1 MDVFALRNDLT
12 DDYARYIQG
21 FIRIRDPRIQETIE
35 REIRDGLLWPQP
47 LVQISPSFEPGGWVD
62 DLVAS
67 GLLHPECGRV
77 FRAGKGEAAG
87 ERGIR
92 LHRHQ
97 VDAIQAAR
105 TGESYVLTTG
115 TGSGKSLTYIVPI
128 VDHVLRNGSG
138 RGIQAILV
146 YPMNALANSQEG
158 ELRKFLSHG
167 YPDRGGPVTFR
178 RYTGQ
183 ESEEE
188 KQLIVASPPDILLT
202 NYVMLELLL
211 TRPYEKPLVA
221 AARGLKFFVLDE
233 LHTYRGRQGA
243 DVAMLVRRLRDA
255 CEAPALQ
262 CVGTSATLAGQGSL
276 ETRRAEVARVATRLF
291 GSLVAPERVI
301 GETLRRATAEVDLTS
316 SAFLDRLRA
325 RIADTAYRVPTDYPA
340 FVADPLA
347 SWIEST
353 LGVKP
358 DEATAQQLVRCPP
371 RALTGSSGVAEE
383 LAEHTGL
390 ATDRCEAVLKETL
403 LAGYHCLHPDTRF
416 PVFAFRLHQFISK
429 GDTVYASPE
438 AEATRY
444 VTVEGQQFVPG
455 ERERVLFPLVFC
467 RECGQEYF
475 SVWREEAPTGIRF
488 TARTPDDRTEH
499 EGAEA
504 GYLYLRADT
513 PWTEDLSAIPED
525 MIELHRG
532 QFRVKPSQRKF
543 LPQAVE
549 VRPDGAAGS
558 GTPAH
563 FLLTPFRFCLQ
574 CGVSHGSRRRSDFAA
589 LSTLGTE
596 GRSTATTVLSLSAV
610 RHLRRATDLPLH
622 AQKLLS
628 FTDNRQDASLQAGHL
643 NDFVEVGLLRSGLYQ
658 AVTHAGRGGIEHH
671 ELTQRVFEALA
682 LPFEQYAADPTVR
695 YAAHADTDRALRELL
710 GYRLFYDLRRGW
722 RIIQPN
728 LEQCGLLR
736 IGYRS
741 LEEACRA
748 EDLWQGTHR
757 ALVEAPPEAR
767 MRVCRVLLDHMRRR
781 LAIKV
786 DYLRGEY
793 QERIKQQSS
802 QRLRWPWAIDEDES
816 MTTAGVC
823 YPRSRREDDYGGD
836 LFVSPKGLFGQF
848 LRRSGTLEYP
858 EQLTLKDT
866 QIILRQLFG
875 ALREAGLVERVREPE
890 GLEDPEDTENPQSV
904 PGYQVPA
911 DALLWTAGDGTEA
924 FHDPLQMPNPPA
936 EGIRPNAYFVEYYR
950 TLAAEAKGLVAR
962 EHTAQVT
969 NKDREDREQAFRS
982 ERDKAPTIPILF
994 CSPTM
999 ELGIDI
1005 AELNVVN
1012 LRNAPPTPANYAQRS
1027 GRAGRSGQP
1036 ALIFTYCAIGS
1047 SHDQYFFKRP
1057 ERMVA
1062 GAVTPPRL
1070 DLGNEDLVRSHVQAI
1085 WLAESGLRLGNS
1097 LREVLDLDGE
1107 QPSLALHARVVDAL
1121 ADEGA
1126 KRRARAR
1133 ALGILEG
1140 LGPELASAPW
1150 YSEGWL
1156 DDVLLQ
1162 IPRQFEAA
1170 CKRWRDLYKAALRQ
1184 REEQHRVAGDAARP
1198 MTQREEAKRLRREAE
1213 VQLDLLVQSGS
1224 TMQSDFYSYRYFASE
1239 GFLPG
1244 YNFPRLPLSAFIPA
1258 GRRRRD
1264 QDEFISRPRFLAI
1277 SEFGPRSFLYHEG
1290 SKYII
1295 HKAILPAREGD
1306 RVGSGKAKQCGA
1318 CGYLH
1323 PVTAGEGPD
1332 RCERCHAAL
1341 DALPLGGLFRLQN
1354 VATRRRERI
1363 NSDEEERQRWGYE
1376 IRSGFRFTEHGGR
1389 PGQRT
1394 AEVSLADETLAR
1406 LTYGHGAT
1414 LWRINLGWRRRANPE
1429 VHGFVLDV
1437 EKGTWSKQG
1446 NVLDADE
1453 DEAPIGPRHERVIPY
1468 VEDHRNCLVLEPD
1481 LDRLAPGLAGLAVHP
1496 HYAEKGLPEL
1506 RTMLM
1511 ASLQAALKSAIQVRY
1526 QLEENEIAVEALPGR
1541 DDRRLL
1547 LFYEAAEGGAGVLR
1561 RLVEEPDAL
1570 PAVAREALSLCHFD
1584 PDTGADLRRA
1594 PRAREDCEAACYDCL
1609 MSYANQTDHP
1619 RLDRQLLREPL
1630 QRLVRGT
1637 VHTAPAATPRAEHLA
1652 ALLRQAG
1659 SALEQRWLEHLNAG
1673 DYRLPSRAQVFI
1685 EACQTRPDF
1694 FYDGDHQTA
1703 VYIDGPPHQYPERQ
1717 ARDAAQ
1723 DECLMDQGIL
1733 VVRLR
1738 AEEDWDAVLAQ
1749 YPHIFGKVS

>member
-21 FIRIRDPRIQETIE
+21 FIRIRDERIRATIE
-35 REIRDGLLWPQP
+35 REIREGLLWPQP

-62 DLVAS
+62 ELVTA

-97 VDAIQAAR
+97 VEAIQAAR
-105 TGESYVLTTG
+105 TGENYVLTTG
-115 TGSGKSLTYIVPI
+115 TGSGKSLAYIMPI
-128 VDHVLRNGSG
+128 VDHVLRHGSG
-138 RGIQAILV
+138 RGIQAIIV
-146 YPMNALANSQEG
+146 YPMNALANSQVR
-158 ELRKFLSHG
+158 ELEKFVCNG
-167 YPDRGGPVTFR
+167 YPDGQGPVTFR

-183 ESEEE
+183 ENDEER
-188 KQLIVASPPDILLT
+188 QQIIASPPDILLT

-221 AARGLKFFVLDE
+221 AARGLRFFVLDE

-255 CEAPALQ
+255 CEAPRLQ
-262 CVGTSATLAGQGSL
+262 CVGTSATLAGQGPL
-276 ETRRAEVARVATRLF
+276 ETQRSEVARVATRLF
-291 GSLVAPERVI
+291 GSPVAPERVI
-301 GETLRRATAEVDLTS
+301 GETLRRGTADADLAS
-316 SAFLDRLRA
+316 SEFLDRLRS
-325 RIADTAYRVPTDYPA
+325 RVADASYRAPEAYPA

-353 LGVKP
+353 LGVAH
-358 DEATAQQLVRCPP
+358 DDASGRLIRCTP
-371 RALTGSSGVAEE
+371 RALTGAGGVAGE
-383 LAEHTGL
+383 LAERTGL
-390 ATDRCEAVLKETL
+390 PVDRCEAALKETL
-403 LAGYHCLHPDTRF
+403 LAGYRCLNPETRF

-438 AEATRY
+438 DEAARY

-475 SVWREEAPTGIRF
+475 SVWREEGRTGVRFAARAPDER
-488 TARTPDDRTEH
+488 AEH
-499 EGAEA
+499 DGAEA
-504 GYLYLRADT
+504 GYLYLRADA
-513 PWTEDLSAIPED
+513 PWTPDLAALPED
-525 MIELHRG
+525 MLELQRG
-532 QFRVKPSQRKF
+532 ELRVKPSQRKF
-543 LPQAVE
+543 LPQAVQ
-549 VRPDGAAGS
+549 VRPDGTAGE
-558 GTPAH
+558 GTPGQ
-563 FLLTPFRFCLQ
+563 FLITPFRFCLH

-610 RHLRRATDLPLH
+610 RHLRRAADLPLH

-643 NDFVEVGLLRSGLYQ
+643 NDFVEVGLLRSGLYK
-658 AVTHAGRGGIEHH
+658 AVAGAGPGGIEHH
-671 ELTQRVFEALA
+671 ELTQRVFAALA
-682 LPFEQYAADPTVR
+682 LPFEQYAADSTVR
-695 YAAHADTDRALRELL
+695 FAARADTERALRELL

-741 LEEACRA
+741 LDEACRA
-748 EDLWQGTHR
+748 EDLWQGTHP
-757 ALVEAPPEAR
+757 ALLEATPEAR
-767 MRVCRVLLDHMRRR
+767 LRVCRVLLDHMRRG

-786 DYLRGEY
+786 NFLRGEY
-793 QERIKQQSS
+793 QEQIKQQSS
-802 QRLRWPWAIDEDES
+802 QRLRWPWALDEDEAL
-816 MTTAGVC
+816 TTAGVC

-836 LFVSPKGLFGQF
+836 LFVSAKGLFGQY
-848 LRRSGTLEYP
+848 LRRAGTLDHP
-858 EQLTLKDT
+858 EKLTLEDT
-866 QIILRQLFG
+866 EVILRQLFA
-875 ALREAGLVERVREPE
+875 ALRVAGLVEVVREPADA
-890 GLEDPEDTENPQSV
+890 EDV

-924 FHDPLQMPNPPA
+924 FHDRLQMPNPPA

-969 NKDREDREQAFRS
+969 NKDREDREKAFRS
-982 ERDKAPTIPILF
+982 ERDKSPTIPILY

-1070 DLGNEDLVRSHVQAI
+1070 DLANEDLVRSHVQAI
-1085 WLAESGLRLGNS
+1085 WLAETGLGLGTS
-1097 LREVLDLDGE
+1097 LGEVLDVDGE
-1107 QPSLALHARVVDAL
+1107 QPSLALRPSVLDAL
-1121 ADEGA
+1121 AAA
-1126 KRRARAR
+1126 KPRQRARAR
-1133 ALGILEG
+1133 ALGILEA
-1140 LGPELASAPW
+1140 LAPELASAPW

-1156 DDVLLQ
+1156 DDVLVQ
-1162 IPRQFEAA
+1162 IPNQFEAA
-1170 CKRWRDLYKAALRQ
+1170 CKRWRELYQAALRQ
-1184 REEQHRVAGDAARP
+1184 REDQHRVAGDASRP
-1198 MTQREEAKRLRREAE
+1198 ISQREEAKRLRREAE
-1213 VQLDLLVQSGS
+1213 VQLELLLQSGNA
-1224 TMQSDFYSYRYFASE
+1224 MQSDFYSYRYFASE

-1244 YNFPRLPLSAFIPA
+1244 YNFPRLPLSAYIP
-1258 GRRRRD
+1258 GSRRRKG

-1306 RVGSGKAKQCGA
+1306 LVGSGKAKQCGA

-1323 PVTAGEGPD
+1323 PVTVGEGPD
-1332 RCERCHAAL
+1332 RCERCDAEL

-1394 AEVSLADETLAR
+1394 AEVELKGEPLTRLA
-1406 LTYGHGAT
+1406 YGHGAT
-1414 LWRINLGWRRRANPE
+1414 LWRINLGWRRRAPQAPL
-1429 VHGFVLDV
+1429 GFVLDV

-1446 NVLDADE
+1446 NLLDADE
-1453 DEAPIGPRHERVIPY
+1453 EDAPIGPRHERVIPY

-1481 LDRLAPGLAGLAVHP
+1481 LERLHPGLEALTAHP
-1496 HYAEKGLPEL
+1496 HYAQKDVAEL

-1561 RLVEEPDAL
+1561 RLVEEPDAF

-1584 PDTGADLRRA
+1584 PDTGEDQHRA

-1609 MSYANQTDHP
+1609 MSYANQTDHQ

-1630 QRLVRGT
+1630 QRLASATVRA
-1637 VHTAPAATPRAEHLA
+1637 APAATPRAEHLA

-1659 SALEQRWLEHLNAG
+1659 SELERRWLTHLDAG
-1673 DYRLPSRAQVFI
+1673 DYRLPSRAQVFV
-1685 EACQTRPDF
+1685 EACKTRPDF
-1694 FYDGDHQTA
+1694 YYDGDHQTA
-1703 VYIDGPPHQYPERQ
+1703 VYVDGPPHQYPERQ
-1717 ARDAAQ
+1717 TRDAAQ

-1733 VVRLR
+1733 VVRFR
-1738 AEEDWDAVLAQ
+1738 AEADWEAVLAQ
-1749 YPHIFGKVS
+1749 YPHIFGKAT